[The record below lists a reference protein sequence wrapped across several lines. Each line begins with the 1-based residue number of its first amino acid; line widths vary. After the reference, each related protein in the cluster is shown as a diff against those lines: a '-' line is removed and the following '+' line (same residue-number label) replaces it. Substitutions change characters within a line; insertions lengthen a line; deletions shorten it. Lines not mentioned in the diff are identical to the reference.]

1 MAQGKGM
8 SFPGPISV
16 SPINN
21 TNEQVFGLRAYQRIT
36 AQIISV
42 TGTTAILEVDGHPV
56 VAQLT
61 SADQAATLASQSA
74 AQFIV
79 TQLNDQ
85 SITLKF
91 IKNEPAQTVLVGVVT
106 NGTELAERILE
117 SNNIPVTVT
126 NLMMTRSLLKQQ
138 LPVTPELLNELK
150 NALTEYGKLSEAD
163 ADLAAAMKSAGL
175 PLTAQSLAL
184 AARTPAQTAQTL
196 SQLIK
201 TLSQAASQELPDELL
216 KQLTANL
223 QTLHSLILTADGN
236 SSQLADQLKAAVEAF
251 GQSVENVLLKKIQNS
266 GKSISEKNL
275 TSLVKLQNMLA
286 QLGEKE
292 TVQSIKEFLK
302 DIQREQLMNV
312 KPEPSR
318 GYDEWAQIGF
328 MIQNTNQRAEEK
340 FSSARL
346 RIAREPKENSNTR
359 LILQV
364 DLQSGETVE
373 VNLALAGKQ
382 IKTLVKSPD
391 PAWCEQAQN
400 ELPSLTDALNELGYT
415 LKDFQVNME
424 TPQTF
429 SRLQPG
435 TGSLHLMTVNIEV

>member
-1 MAQGKGM
+1 MN
-8 SFPGPISV
+8 FPAPISI
-16 SPINN
+16 SPISS
-21 TNEQVFGLRAYQRIT
+21 TNEQQPGLRAYQRIT
-36 AQIISV
+36 AQIISI
-42 TGTTAILEVDGHPV
+42 TDDAAILEVDGHPV

-61 SADQAATLASQSA
+61 SADQAATLASQPT

-79 TQLNDQ
+79 TQLTDQ
-85 SITLKF
+85 SVTLKF
-91 IKNEPAQTVLVGVVT
+91 VKNEQVQPTLIGIAA
-106 NGTELAERILE
+106 NGPELAERVLE
-117 SNNIPVTVT
+117 SNSLPITT
-126 NLMMTRSLLKQQ
+126 ANLMMTRSLLKQQ
-138 LPVTPELLNELK
+138 LPVTPELLTELQ
-150 NALTEYGKLSEAD
+150 NALTEYGKLGEAD
-163 ADLAAAMKSAGL
+163 MDLAAAMKSAGL

-184 AARTPAQTAQTL
+184 AERKPASTAQTL
-196 SQLIK
+196 SQLMQSL
-201 TLSQAASQELPDELL
+201 TQTASQEIPEELL

-223 QTLHSLILTADGN
+223 QTLRSLILTADGN
-236 SSQLADQLKAAVEAF
+236 SSQLADQLKVAVEAF

-275 TSLVKLQNMLA
+275 TSLMKLQNMLE

-292 TVQSIKEFLK
+292 TVQTIKEFLA
-302 DIQREQLMNV
+302 DIRREQLMNV
-312 KPEPSR
+312 KPEQPR
-318 GYDEWAQIGF
+318 GYDEWTQIGF
-328 MIQNTNQRAEEK
+328 LIQNTNQRAEEK

-346 RIAREPKENSNTR
+346 RIAREPKENANTR

-400 ELPSLTDALNELGYT
+400 ESQSLTDALNEIGYT
-415 LKDFQVNME
+415 LKDFQVSVE

>member
-1 MAQGKGM
+1 M
-8 SFPGPISV
+8 SFPEPISV

-21 TNEQVFGLRAYQRIT
+21 TNEQFFGLRAYQRIT
-36 AQIISV
+36 AQVISV

-61 SADQAATLASQSA
+61 SADQAATLSSQPT

-85 SITLKF
+85 SVTLKF
-91 IKNEPAQTVLVGVVT
+91 VKNEQAQPTLIGIVA
-106 NGTELAERILE
+106 NGPELAERVLE
-117 SNNIPVTVT
+117 SNNLPVTT
-126 NLMMTRSLLKQQ
+126 ANLMMTRSLLKQQ
-138 LPVTPELLNELK
+138 LPVTPELLNELQ
-150 NALTEYGKLSEAD
+150 NALTEYGKLGEAD
-163 ADLAAAMKSAGL
+163 MDLAAAMKSAGL
-175 PLTAQSLAL
+175 PVTAQSLAL
-184 AARTPAQTAQTL
+184 AAQTPATTAQTL
-196 SQLIK
+196 SQLIQSL
-201 TLSQAASQELPDELL
+201 TRTASQEIPEELL
-216 KQLTANL
+216 KQLAANL
-223 QTLHSLILTADGN
+223 QTLRSLILTAEGN

-251 GQSVENVLLKKIQNS
+251 GQSIENVLLKKIQNS

-275 TSLVKLQNMLA
+275 TSLVKLQNMLE

-292 TVQSIKEFLK
+292 TVQTIKEFLA
-302 DIQREQLMNV
+302 DIRREQLMNV
-312 KPEPSR
+312 KPEQPR

-328 MIQNTNQRAEEK
+328 VIQNTNQRTEEK

-346 RIAREPKENSNTR
+346 RIARGPKENTNTR

-373 VNLALAGKQ
+373 IDLALAGRQ

-391 PAWCEQAQN
+391 LMWCEAAQN
-400 ELPSLTDALNELGYT
+400 ELPSLADALNELGYT
-415 LKDFQVNME
+415 LKDFQVIVE

>member
-1 MAQGKGM
+1 M

-21 TNEQVFGLRAYQRIT
+21 TNEQFFGLRAYQRIT
-36 AQIISV
+36 AQVISI

-61 SADQAATLASQSA
+61 SADQAATLSSQPT

-85 SITLKF
+85 SVTLKF
-91 IKNEPAQTVLVGVVT
+91 VKNEQAQPTLVGIVA
-106 NGTELAERILE
+106 NGPELAERVLE
-117 SNNIPVTVT
+117 SNNLPVTT
-126 NLMMTRSLLKQQ
+126 ANLMMTRSLLKQQ
-138 LPVTPELLNELK
+138 LPVTPELLNELQ
-150 NALTEYGKLSEAD
+150 NALTEYGKLGEAD
-163 ADLAAAMKSAGL
+163 MDLAAAMKSAGL
-175 PLTAQSLAL
+175 PVTAQSLAL
-184 AARTPAQTAQTL
+184 AAQTPATTAQTL
-196 SQLIK
+196 SQLIQSL
-201 TLSQAASQELPDELL
+201 TRTASQEIPEELL
-216 KQLTANL
+216 KQLAANL
-223 QTLHSLILTADGN
+223 QTLRSLILTAEGN

-251 GQSVENVLLKKIQNS
+251 GQSIENVLLKKIQNS

-275 TSLVKLQNMLA
+275 TSLVKLQNMLE

-292 TVQSIKEFLK
+292 TVQTIKEFLA
-302 DIQREQLMNV
+302 DIRREQLMNV
-312 KPEPSR
+312 KPEQPR

-328 MIQNTNQRAEEK
+328 VIQNTNQRTEEK

-346 RIAREPKENSNTR
+346 RIARGPKENTNTR

-373 VNLALAGKQ
+373 IDLALAGRQ

-391 PAWCEQAQN
+391 LMWCEAAQN
-400 ELPSLTDALNELGYT
+400 ELPSLADALNELGYT
-415 LKDFQVNME
+415 LKDFQVSVE

>member
-1 MAQGKGM
+1 M

-21 TNEQVFGLRAYQRIT
+21 TNEQFFGLRAYQRIT
-36 AQIISV
+36 AQVISV

-61 SADQAATLASQSA
+61 SADQAATLSSQPT

-85 SITLKF
+85 SVTLKF
-91 IKNEPAQTVLVGVVT
+91 VKNEQAQPTLVGIVA
-106 NGTELAERILE
+106 NGPELAERVLE
-117 SNNIPVTVT
+117 SNNLPVTT
-126 NLMMTRSLLKQQ
+126 ANLMMTRSLLKQQ
-138 LPVTPELLNELK
+138 LPVTPELLNELQ
-150 NALTEYGKLSEAD
+150 NALTEYGKLGEAD
-163 ADLAAAMKSAGL
+163 MDLAAAMKSAGL
-175 PLTAQSLAL
+175 PVTAQSLAL
-184 AARTPAQTAQTL
+184 AAQTPATTAQTL
-196 SQLIK
+196 SQLIQSL
-201 TLSQAASQELPDELL
+201 TRTASQEIPEELL
-216 KQLTANL
+216 KQLAANL
-223 QTLHSLILTADGN
+223 QTLRSLILTAEGN

-251 GQSVENVLLKKIQNS
+251 GQSIENVLLKKIQNS

-275 TSLVKLQNMLA
+275 TSLVKLQNMLE

-292 TVQSIKEFLK
+292 TVQTIKEFLA
-302 DIQREQLMNV
+302 DIRREQLMNV
-312 KPEPSR
+312 KPEQPR

-328 MIQNTNQRAEEK
+328 VIQNTNQRTEEK

-346 RIAREPKENSNTR
+346 RIARGPKENTNTR

-373 VNLALAGKQ
+373 IDLALAGRQ

-391 PAWCEQAQN
+391 LMWCEAAQN
-400 ELPSLTDALNELGYT
+400 ELPSLADALNELGYT
-415 LKDFQVNME
+415 LKDFQVIVE

>member
-1 MAQGKGM
+1 M

-21 TNEQVFGLRAYQRIT
+21 TNEQFFGLRAYQRIT
-36 AQIISV
+36 AQVISI

-61 SADQAATLASQSA
+61 SADQAATLSSQPT
-74 AQFIV
+74 AQFII

-85 SITLKF
+85 SVTLKF
-91 IKNEPAQTVLVGVVT
+91 VKNEQAQPTLVGIVA
-106 NGTELAERILE
+106 NGPELAERVLE
-117 SNNIPVTVT
+117 SNNLPVTT
-126 NLMMTRSLLKQQ
+126 ANLMMTRSLLKQQ
-138 LPVTPELLNELK
+138 LPVTPELLNELQ
-150 NALTEYGKLSEAD
+150 NALTEYGKLGEAD
-163 ADLAAAMKSAGL
+163 MDLAAAMKSAGL
-175 PLTAQSLAL
+175 PVTAQSLAL
-184 AARTPAQTAQTL
+184 AAQTPATTAQTL
-196 SQLIK
+196 SQLIQSL
-201 TLSQAASQELPDELL
+201 TQTASQEIPEELL

-223 QTLHSLILTADGN
+223 QTLRSLILTADGN

-251 GQSVENVLLKKIQNS
+251 GQSIENVLLKKIQNS

-275 TSLVKLQNMLA
+275 TSLVKLQNMLE

-292 TVQSIKEFLK
+292 TVQTIKEFLA
-302 DIQREQLMNV
+302 DIRREQLMNV
-312 KPEPSR
+312 KPEQPR

-328 MIQNTNQRAEEK
+328 VIQNTNQRTEEK

-346 RIAREPKENSNTR
+346 RIARGPKENTNTR

-373 VNLALAGKQ
+373 IDLALAGRQ

-391 PAWCEQAQN
+391 LMWCEAAQN
-400 ELPSLTDALNELGYT
+400 ELPSLADALNELGYT
-415 LKDFQVNME
+415 LKDFQVSVE

>member
-1 MAQGKGM
+1 M

-21 TNEQVFGLRAYQRIT
+21 TNEQFFGLRAYQRIT
-36 AQIISV
+36 AQVISV
-42 TGTTAILEVDGHPV
+42 TGTTAILEMDGHPV

-61 SADQAATLASQSA
+61 SADQAATLSSQPT
-74 AQFIV
+74 AQFII

-85 SITLKF
+85 SVTLKF
-91 IKNEPAQTVLVGVVT
+91 VKNEQAQPTLVGIVA
-106 NGTELAERILE
+106 NGPELAERVLE
-117 SNNIPVTVT
+117 SNNLPVTT
-126 NLMMTRSLLKQQ
+126 ANLMMTRSLLKQQ
-138 LPVTPELLNELK
+138 LPVTPELLNELQ
-150 NALTEYGKLSEAD
+150 NALTEYGKLGEAD
-163 ADLAAAMKSAGL
+163 MDLAAAMKSAGL
-175 PLTAQSLAL
+175 PVTAQSLAL
-184 AARTPAQTAQTL
+184 AAQTPATTAQTL
-196 SQLIK
+196 SQLIQSL
-201 TLSQAASQELPDELL
+201 TRTASQEIPEELL
-216 KQLTANL
+216 KQLAANL
-223 QTLHSLILTADGN
+223 QTLRSLILTAEGN

-251 GQSVENVLLKKIQNS
+251 GQSIENVLLKKIQNS

-275 TSLVKLQNMLA
+275 TSLVKLQNMLE

-292 TVQSIKEFLK
+292 TVQTIKEFLA
-302 DIQREQLMNV
+302 DIRREQLMNV
-312 KPEPSR
+312 KPEQPR

-328 MIQNTNQRAEEK
+328 VIQNTNQRTEEK

-346 RIAREPKENSNTR
+346 RIARGPKENTNTR

-373 VNLALAGKQ
+373 IDLALAGKQ

-391 PAWCEQAQN
+391 LMWCEAAQN
-400 ELPSLTDALNELGYT
+400 ELPSLADALNELGYT
-415 LKDFQVNME
+415 LKDFQVSVE

>member
-1 MAQGKGM
+1 M

-21 TNEQVFGLRAYQRIT
+21 TNEQFFGLRAYQRIT

-61 SADQAATLASQSA
+61 SADQATTLSSQPT

-85 SITLKF
+85 SVTLKF
-91 IKNEPAQTVLVGVVT
+91 VKNEQAQPTLVGIVA
-106 NGTELAERILE
+106 NGPELAERVLE
-117 SNNIPVTVT
+117 SNNLPVTT
-126 NLMMTRSLLKQQ
+126 ANLMMTRSLLKQQ
-138 LPVTPELLNELK
+138 LPVTPELLNELQ
-150 NALTEYGKLSEAD
+150 NALTEYGKLREAD
-163 ADLAAAMKSAGL
+163 MDLAAAMKSAGL
-175 PLTAQSLAL
+175 PVTAQSLAL
-184 AARTPAQTAQTL
+184 AAQTPATTAQTL
-196 SQLIK
+196 SQLIQSL
-201 TLSQAASQELPDELL
+201 TQTASQEIPEELL
-216 KQLTANL
+216 KQLAANL
-223 QTLHSLILTADGN
+223 QTLRSLILTAEGN

-251 GQSVENVLLKKIQNS
+251 GQSIENVLLKKIQNS

-275 TSLVKLQNMLA
+275 TSLVKLQNMLE

-292 TVQSIKEFLK
+292 TVQTIKEFLA
-302 DIQREQLMNV
+302 DIRREQLMNV
-312 KPEPSR
+312 KPEQPR

-328 MIQNTNQRAEEK
+328 VIQNTNQRTEEK

-346 RIAREPKENSNTR
+346 RIARGPKENTNTR

-373 VNLALAGKQ
+373 IDLALAGRQ

-391 PAWCEQAQN
+391 LMWCEAAQN
-400 ELPSLTDALNELGYT
+400 ELPSLADALNELGYT
-415 LKDFQVNME
+415 LKDFQVSVE

>member
-1 MAQGKGM
+1 M

-21 TNEQVFGLRAYQRIT
+21 TNEQFFGLRAYQRIT
-36 AQIISV
+36 AQVISI

-61 SADQAATLASQSA
+61 SADQATTLSSQPT

-85 SITLKF
+85 SVTLKF
-91 IKNEPAQTVLVGVVT
+91 VKNEQAQPTLVGIVA
-106 NGTELAERILE
+106 NGPELAERVLE
-117 SNNIPVTVT
+117 SNNLPVTT
-126 NLMMTRSLLKQQ
+126 ANLMMTRSLLKQQ
-138 LPVTPELLNELK
+138 LPVTPELLNELQ
-150 NALTEYGKLSEAD
+150 NALTEYGKLGEAD
-163 ADLAAAMKSAGL
+163 MDLAAAMKSAGL
-175 PLTAQSLAL
+175 PVTAQSLAL
-184 AARTPAQTAQTL
+184 AAQTPATTAQTL
-196 SQLIK
+196 SQLIQSL
-201 TLSQAASQELPDELL
+201 TQTASQEIPEELL
-216 KQLTANL
+216 KQLAANL
-223 QTLHSLILTADGN
+223 QTLRSLILTAEGN

-251 GQSVENVLLKKIQNS
+251 GQSIENVLLKKIQNS

-275 TSLVKLQNMLA
+275 TSLVKLQNMLE

-292 TVQSIKEFLK
+292 TVQTIKEFLA
-302 DIQREQLMNV
+302 DIRREQLMNV
-312 KPEPSR
+312 KPEQPR

-328 MIQNTNQRAEEK
+328 VIQNTNQRTEEK

-346 RIAREPKENSNTR
+346 RIARGPKENTNTR

-373 VNLALAGKQ
+373 IDLALAGRQ

-391 PAWCEQAQN
+391 LMWCEAAQN
-400 ELPSLTDALNELGYT
+400 ELPSLADALNELGYT
-415 LKDFQVNME
+415 LKDFQVSVE

>member
-1 MAQGKGM
+1 M

-21 TNEQVFGLRAYQRIT
+21 TNEQFFGLRAYQRIT
-36 AQIISV
+36 AQVISV

-61 SADQAATLASQSA
+61 SADQAATLSSQPT

-85 SITLKF
+85 SVTLKF
-91 IKNEPAQTVLVGVVT
+91 VKNEQAQPTLVGIVA
-106 NGTELAERILE
+106 NGPELAERVLE
-117 SNNIPVTVT
+117 SNNLPVTT
-126 NLMMTRSLLKQQ
+126 ANLMMTRSLLKQQ
-138 LPVTPELLNELK
+138 LPVTPELLNELQ
-150 NALTEYGKLSEAD
+150 NALTEYGKLGEAD
-163 ADLAAAMKSAGL
+163 MDLAAAMKSAGL
-175 PLTAQSLAL
+175 PVTAQSLAL
-184 AARTPAQTAQTL
+184 AAQTPATTAQTL
-196 SQLIK
+196 SQLIQSL
-201 TLSQAASQELPDELL
+201 TRTASQEIPEELL
-216 KQLTANL
+216 KQLAANL
-223 QTLHSLILTADGN
+223 QTLRSLILTAEGN

-251 GQSVENVLLKKIQNS
+251 GQSIENVLLKKIQNS

-275 TSLVKLQNMLA
+275 TSLVKLQNMLE

-292 TVQSIKEFLK
+292 TVQTIKEFLA
-302 DIQREQLMNV
+302 DIRREQLMNV
-312 KPEPSR
+312 KPEQPR

-328 MIQNTNQRAEEK
+328 VIQNTNQRTEEK

-346 RIAREPKENSNTR
+346 RIARGPKENTNTR

-373 VNLALAGKQ
+373 IDLALAGKQ

-391 PAWCEQAQN
+391 LMWCEAAQN
-400 ELPSLTDALNELGYT
+400 ELPSLADALNELGYT
-415 LKDFQVNME
+415 LKDFQVSVE

>member
-1 MAQGKGM
+1 VAQGKFM

-21 TNEQVFGLRAYQRIT
+21 TNEQFFGLRAYQRIT
-36 AQIISV
+36 AQVISV
-42 TGTTAILEVDGHPV
+42 TGTTAILEMNGHPV

-61 SADQAATLASQSA
+61 SADQAATLSSQPT

-85 SITLKF
+85 SVTLKF
-91 IKNEPAQTVLVGVVT
+91 VKNEQAQPTLVGIVA
-106 NGTELAERILE
+106 NGPELAERVLE
-117 SNNIPVTVT
+117 SNNLPVTT
-126 NLMMTRSLLKQQ
+126 ANLMMTRSLLKQQ
-138 LPVTPELLNELK
+138 LPVTPELLNELQ
-150 NALTEYGKLSEAD
+150 NALTEYGKLGEAD
-163 ADLAAAMKSAGL
+163 MDLAAAMKSAGL
-175 PLTAQSLAL
+175 PVTAQSLAL
-184 AARTPAQTAQTL
+184 AAQTPATTAQTL
-196 SQLIK
+196 SQLIQSLIR
-201 TLSQAASQELPDELL
+201 TANQEIPEELL
-216 KQLTANL
+216 KQLAANL
-223 QTLHSLILTADGN
+223 QTLRSLILTAEGN

-251 GQSVENVLLKKIQNS
+251 GQSIENVLLKKIQNS

-275 TSLVKLQNMLA
+275 TSLVKLQNMLE

-292 TVQSIKEFLK
+292 TVQTIKEFLA
-302 DIQREQLMNV
+302 DIRREQLMNV
-312 KPEPSR
+312 KPEQPR

-328 MIQNTNQRAEEK
+328 VIQNTNQSTEEK
-340 FSSARL
+340 FSSAHL
-346 RIAREPKENSNTR
+346 RIARGPKENTNTR

-373 VNLALAGKQ
+373 IDLALAGRQ

-391 PAWCEQAQN
+391 LMWCEAAQN
-400 ELPSLTDALNELGYT
+400 ELPSLADALNELGYT
-415 LKDFQVNME
+415 LKDFQVSVE